1 MSWFSFL
8 RFSHFFHSSNIWF
21 WCYSIHCYIYEYN
34 NVIWYTHSERESE
47 LNFLCECIFQSID
60 SDIDVCLWQRNHWTL
75 LTYKSCSADVISKM
89 KRLHYS
95 LFASAFL
102 SLLFLFL
109 SALPQNVEKVNV
121 WYGFIRFFCLFQ
133 RKKIIL
139 NCFFFLHSPYQR
151 NKFNCY
157 FANNAPFQWDFHG
170 IEQSRGAF
178 FRISV
183 EAIISKSVLICMQ
196 NARCVYCILC
206 MRIAHAACSEVYSPI
221 FIYYMLLF
229 CQQFYCQ

>member
-34 NVIWYTHSERESE
+34 NVIWYTHTARERESE

-60 SDIDVCLWQRNHWTL
+60 SDIDMCVYVCLWQRNHWTL
-75 LTYKSCSADVISKM
+75 STYKSCSADVISKM

-133 RKKIIL
+133 RKKNHFKL
-139 NCFFFLHSPYQR
+139 FFFLHSPYQR

-170 IEQSRGAF
+170 IEQSGGLFFAFQWKQLSRNYFEIGAYLYAKC
-178 FRISV
+178 SV
-183 EAIISKSVLICMQ
+183 CVLYTVYAHC
-196 NARCVYCILC
+196 ARCVL
-206 MRIAHAACSEVYSPI
+206 
-221 FIYYMLLF
+221 
-229 CQQFYCQ
+229 

>member
-60 SDIDVCLWQRNHWTL
+60 SDIDVCVYVCLWQRNHWTL

-139 NCFFFLHSPYQR
+139 NCFFFYIHLIKETSLIVILQTTPHS
-151 NKFNCY
+151 N
-157 FANNAPFQWDFHG
+157 G
-170 IEQSRGAF
+170 ISMA
-178 FRISV
+178 
-183 EAIISKSVLICMQ
+183 
-196 NARCVYCILC
+196 
-206 MRIAHAACSEVYSPI
+206 
-221 FIYYMLLF
+221 
-229 CQQFYCQ
+229 